1 MLQNINNQ
9 EHTNDSNL
17 SHQNTDTLLG
27 NSVDNMIF
35 DDMMFDDSENK
46 ETQCMICYE
55 DIDEINW
62 IVFDCKH
69 QMCIECLQ
77 KLYKNR
83 GKKSILCPFCRNV
96 IEKPINTKEIH
107 NMSFYRRFYLNLSR
121 HPLFCFICNI
131 FMFFIFIGMI
141 IFAPR
146 K

>member
-17 SHQNTDTLLG
+17 SHQNTDTLLEIY
-27 NSVDNMIF
+27 DNMIF

-62 IVFDCKH
+62 LVWLNIKCTMFTKSYIK
-69 QMCIECLQ
+69 IEV
-77 KLYKNR
+77 
-83 GKKSILCPFCRNV
+83 KSILCPFCRNV
-96 IEKPINTKEIH
+96 IEKPINTKKKSIICH
-107 NMSFYRRFYLNLSR
+107 LHKDLFKLSR
-121 HPLFCFICNI
+121 HPLILFYFNI

>member
-17 SHQNTDTLLG
+17 SNHNTDTLLG
-27 NSVDNMIF
+27 NSVDDMIF
-35 DDMMFDDSENK
+35 DNMMFDDSENK

-96 IEKPINTKEIH
+96 IEKPIKTQEIQ
-107 NMSFYRRFYLNLSR
+107 NISFYRRFYLNLSR
-121 HPLFCFICNI
+121 HPLFCFIFNT

-141 IFAPR
+141 IFVPQ